1 MKDIEKLTLI
11 DGVFST
17 EEAKEILM
25 SIFTSKINF
34 HNIKNWSSNERFGK
48 DDESAQRRIPALK
61 NEIENLQIILSKAK
75 ANNKKLV
82 VTSEINIA
90 LSDH

>member
-17 EEAKEILM
+17 EEANEILM